1 MLLDINHARIVHLEW
16 ELKLEE
22 TLRRNRRHIKIVSH
36 HNCMLGVWLYTEGM
50 VKYKQTP
57 EILRLEEL
65 HRNFHDLAQQVADAI
80 SQKQDRLAG
89 ELFDELQLESREIV
103 YLLTLIELKVV
114 RQKRR
119 FQLLRHPI
127 SSLRKI
133 FS

>member
-22 TLRRNRRHIKIVSH
+22 TLQRGRRPLKIVSH
-36 HNCMLGVWLYTEGM
+36 HNCMLGVWLYTEGL
-50 VKYKQTP
+50 VKYRQAP

-65 HRNFHDLAQQVADAI
+65 HHNFHDLAQQVADAHAER
-80 SQKQDRLAG
+80 QPALAQ
-89 ELFDELQLESREIV
+89 ELFEELQLESREIV
-103 YLLTLIELKVV
+103 YLLTLIELRIL

-119 FQLLRHPI
+119 FHLLRHPLR
-127 SSLRKI
+127 SLRKL